1 MTSRQQHQ
9 RAGWRRAIQ

>member
-9 RAGWRRAIQ
+9 PAGWRPAR